1 MGDSYLNQLSDCVTI
16 TQSCLICREVAVTCC
31 CSIDSDELPSRTH
44 LLRVVLRG
52 VVVLVLRD
60 ELLGALQQLPVH
72 HDRRDVEGR
81 GVQGL
86 KAQLRRH
93 LCQNA
98 VRIQSEYRTE

>member
-1 MGDSYLNQLSDCVTI
+1 MGDSYLNQLSDGVTI

-72 HDRRDVEGR
+72 QGRRDVEGR
-81 GVQGL
+81 GVERRP
-86 KAQLRRH
+86 AQLRRH